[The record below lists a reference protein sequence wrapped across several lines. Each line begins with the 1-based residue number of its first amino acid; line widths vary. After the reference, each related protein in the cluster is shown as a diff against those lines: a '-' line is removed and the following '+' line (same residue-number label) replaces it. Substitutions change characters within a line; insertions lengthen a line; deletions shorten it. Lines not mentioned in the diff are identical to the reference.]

1 MRARALEVVPAV
13 PQEGAGALSREPQGG
28 GLRLLP
34 GASGFP
40 ICSSLRARVDEA
52 AASQDDE
59 GACEA
64 SGHVSRIGYC
74 PETKELREL
83 LRGSLSDPE
92 VSFNALFGSGI
103 RTFLLSVM
111 CPYRF

>member
-1 MRARALEVVPAV
+1 MRARAVDGVLAV
-13 PQEGAGALSREPQGG
+13 PQEGSGNLSREPWSG

-34 GASGFP
+34 SASGFP

-64 SGHVSRIGYC
+64 SGHVSRIGYR
-74 PETKELREL
+74 PETKELWEL
-83 LRGSLSDPE
+83 PGGSLSDPE

-103 RTFLLSVM
+103 WAFLLSVM
-111 CPYRF
+111 CS

>member
-1 MRARALEVVPAV
+1 MHPDSKSAHLLE
-13 PQEGAGALSREPQGG
+13 R
-28 GLRLLP
+28 
-34 GASGFP
+34 
-40 ICSSLRARVDEA
+40 CVDEA
-52 AASQDDE
+52 AAPQDDE
-59 GACEA
+59 EACEA
-64 SGHVSRIGYC
+64 SGQVSRIVYR

>member
-1 MRARALEVVPAV
+1 M
-13 PQEGAGALSREPQGG
+13 
-28 GLRLLP
+28 
-34 GASGFP
+34 
-40 ICSSLRARVDEA
+40 DEA
-52 AASQDDE
+52 AAPQDDE
-59 GACEA
+59 EACEA
-64 SGHVSRIGYC
+64 SGQVSRSVYR

-111 CPYRF
+111 CPHPVLRQRSAAAAIPYIVPLLL